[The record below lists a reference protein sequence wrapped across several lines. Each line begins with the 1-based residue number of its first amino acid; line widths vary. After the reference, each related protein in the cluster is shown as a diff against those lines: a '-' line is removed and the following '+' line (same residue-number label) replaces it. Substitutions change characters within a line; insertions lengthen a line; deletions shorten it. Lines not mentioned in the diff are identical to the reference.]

1 MKVGY
6 VRVSTEDQQ
15 LDLQLDAMQEVK
27 CEKVFQDVMSGAK
40 TDRPGLKEALNYVR
54 EGDILVVWKLDR
66 LGRSLPHLIEV
77 ITQLD
82 ARGVGFICLTQN
94 LDTTT
99 PGGRLIFHIFGAIAQ
114 FEREL
119 IRERTMAGLQSA
131 RARGR
136 FGGRPRL
143 LSAAKIKLLRSMH
156 ADPSN
161 SVTHICEVLGIAR
174 ATFYAYLK
182 ETQHE
187 Q

>member
-1 MKVGY
+1 MKVGHR
-6 VRVSTEDQQ
+6 RVSTQDQQ
-15 LDLQLDAMQEVK
+15 LDLQLHAMQEAN

-82 ARGVGFICLTQN
+82 ARSVGFICLKQN
-94 LDTTT
+94 LDTTP

-136 FGGRPRL
+136 FGGRPRS

-156 ADPSN
+156 AEPPKP
-161 SVTHICEVLGIAR
+161 R
-174 ATFYAYLK
+174 AALL
-182 ETQHE
+182 HE
-187 Q
+187 ACNL